1 MGGGISNL
9 PPELQGVDLVPDVLD
24 KLQGDDRTLM
34 QRVIIVY
41 KPEQAKEVADM
52 LGLDDIEKVLYKY
65 DELK

>member
-1 MGGGISNL
+1 
-9 PPELQGVDLVPDVLD
+9 
-24 KLQGDDRTLM
+24 M

-52 LGLDDIEKVLYKY
+52 LGLDEIEKVLYKY